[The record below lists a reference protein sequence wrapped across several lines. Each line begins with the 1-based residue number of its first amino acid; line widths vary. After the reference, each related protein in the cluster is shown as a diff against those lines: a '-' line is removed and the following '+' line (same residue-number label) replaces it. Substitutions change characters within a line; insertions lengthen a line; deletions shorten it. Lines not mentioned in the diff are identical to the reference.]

1 MILAS
6 LYRHGRP
13 AVPSRRTASA
23 TGVIMAK
30 PPETSV
36 MPKLEMNVMPRSVQ
50 ASKIAI
56 GTGAAPQRIMR
67 IEDRSREVNSGC
79 RISASAIVGTAT
91 MKVMPCASI
100 SSSVRPASNPRS
112 R

>member
-1 MILAS
+1 
-6 LYRHGRP
+6 
-13 AVPSRRTASA
+13 
-23 TGVIMAK
+23 
-30 PPETSV
+30 
-36 MPKLEMNVMPRSVQ
+36 MPKLLMNVMPRSVH
-50 ASKIAI
+50 ASNRAI
-56 GTGAAPQRIMR
+56 GTGAAPHKIIR

-79 RISASAIVGTAT
+79 RIIASAIVGTAT